1 MDKPLTD
8 NPRLAQVILELA
20 HKEGAVLF
28 GDFTLSSGRKSD
40 HYWDGKKVTLHPTGA
55 YLVGKAIFDL
65 IRGLNVD
72 AIGGLEVGAIPV
84 ATAVALVSAQEGKPI
99 PAFIVRKNRKEHGT
113 RNEIEGFVPPDGSR
127 VVIVDDVITSGDSI
141 QKAIEAVEQRGCKV
155 VKVITLVDRHEGGC
169 DRLRSQGYAFESLLD
184 FRQVKGKTI
193 LGESKTT
200 GSGLKEEL
208 LC

>member
-1 MDKPLTD
+1 MDKPLTGK
-8 NPRLAQVILELA
+8 PRLAKAILELA

-65 IRGLNVD
+65 IRDLNID
-72 AIGGLEVGAIPV
+72 AIGGLEMGAIPV

-99 PAFIVRKNRKEHGT
+99 PAFIVRKNPKEHGT
-113 RNEIEGFVPPDGSR
+113 RVQIEGFVPPHGSR
-127 VVIVDDVITSGDSI
+127 VVIVDDVITSGESI
-141 QKAIEAVEQRGCKV
+141 LKATKAVERRRCQV
-155 VKVITLVDRHEGGC
+155 VRIITLVDRHEGGSEK
-169 DRLRSQGYAFESLLD
+169 LRGEGYVFESLLD
-184 FRQVKGKTI
+184 FQQVKGKTV
-193 LGESKTT
+193 LVESKTT
-200 GSGLKEEL
+200 GSGPTEKL